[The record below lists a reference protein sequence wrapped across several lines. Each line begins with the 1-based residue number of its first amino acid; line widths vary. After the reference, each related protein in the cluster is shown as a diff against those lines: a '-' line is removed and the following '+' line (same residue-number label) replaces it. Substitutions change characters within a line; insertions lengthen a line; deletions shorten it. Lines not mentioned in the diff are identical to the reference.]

1 MIMFR
6 KKGLRIFSFLL
17 LAYLIFVLA
26 CTMPVAAFSSISDDF
41 SGNSGNWTYIGD
53 AHRSGGRLELV
64 PASPDKVGVAW
75 LKQEVR
81 YPFVVEFKAQTSSNG
96 EGMVFMFH
104 HDKSYTPAG
113 GSNLGF
119 NPAGGT
125 ADGWGVELDTQ
136 SSYGD
141 DSPAPHIS
149 LIHYSADSDF
159 WKMDT
164 SHTFNDGKWHTY
176 KITIEWSTITLVF
189 DGKQIWQ
196 FSDYSF
202 KAAGTGMGFSA
213 ASGAGGGSFKVDDFK
228 LQKPGEAETLYWI
241 TFGVTIGII
250 VFSVFGAIVIY
261 ASVKWRGILK
271 KYAQPGIDYRT
282 YQVPS
287 ALQKQILTA
296 AKHSPD
302 PSLRE
307 LYSGFRK
314 CSWGMGVA
322 GFLMM
327 AAIIGTLFMPAFLVL
342 TLGIVL
348 MVVFMSIF
356 GIAGALAVKRGR
368 PFLVLMGLRMGYFQ
382 PAQGGY
388 QQPQYNYQQ
397 PPGGYQQPPPVGPQQ
412 PQGGYPRAPAG
423 YQQPPMGYMEPPPPR
438 PPGPGGHLPP
448 PQVLTK

>member
-1 MIMFR
+1 MAMSHT
-6 KKGLRIFSFLL
+6 KGIRFMGLL
-17 LAYLIFVLA
+17 LLWYVLFVLTF
-26 CTMPVAAFSSISDDF
+26 TMQAAAFTSVTDDF
-41 SGNSGNWTYIGD
+41 SGNSGNWEYIGD
-53 AHRSGGRLELV
+53 AHRAGGRLEIV
-64 PASPDKVGVAW
+64 PASPDMVGVAW

-81 YPFVVEFKAQTSSNG
+81 YPFVVEFKAQTSSSG

-104 HDKSYTPAG
+104 KSKSYTPAG
-113 GSNLGF
+113 GSSLGF
-119 NPAGGT
+119 QPTGGT

-136 SSYGD
+136 TSYGD

-149 LIHYSADSDF
+149 LIHYSTDSDF

-164 SHTFNDGKWHTY
+164 SHNFNDGKWHTY

-189 DGKQIWQ
+189 DGEQIWR

-202 KAAGTGMGFSA
+202 KAAGSGMGFSA
-213 ASGAGGGSFKVDDFK
+213 ASGSGGGSFKVDDFK
-228 LQKPGEAETLYWI
+228 LQTPGEAETLYWI
-241 TFGVTIGII
+241 TFGVTIAII
-250 VFSVFGAIVIY
+250 VFSIFGGIVIY
-261 ASVKWRGILK
+261 SSVKWRGVLK

-287 ALQKQILTA
+287 ALQKQILSA
-296 AKHSPD
+296 AKQSPD

-307 LYSGFRK
+307 LYSGYRK

-322 GFLMM
+322 GVLMM
-327 AAIIGTLFMPAFLVL
+327 AAIIGTLFMPAKLVL

-368 PFLVLMGLRMGYFQ
+368 PFVVLMGLRMGYFQ

-388 QQPQYNYQQ
+388 QQPQSSYQQ
-397 PPGGYQQPPPVGPQQ
+397 PPGGYQQPPTGYQQPQRGYPRSPASQQQ
-412 PQGGYPRAPAG
+412 PQGGPPQTPQGPR
-423 YQQPPMGYMEPPPPR
+423 
-438 PPGPGGHLPP
+438 GPLPP
-448 PQVLTK
+448 PQIWER